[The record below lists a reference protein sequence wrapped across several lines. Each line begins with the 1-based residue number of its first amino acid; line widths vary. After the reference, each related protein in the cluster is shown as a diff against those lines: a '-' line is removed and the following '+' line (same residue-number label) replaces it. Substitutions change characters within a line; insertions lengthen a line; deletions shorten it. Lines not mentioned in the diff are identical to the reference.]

1 LFRSEEHSRSE
12 SGADRADSGLPV
24 GDPTEERSADEGLD
38 VTDAFPAEP
47 ADRTD
52 ATPADDRA
60 EAGGDETVRSGKRSR
75 KRGGSLEALVLV
87 LLAFLVALLL
97 KQYVAEAYEIKG
109 SSMQPTFAN
118 GERVVVLK
126 SFYGLARGDI
136 IIFASKDDPSKDLI
150 KRVVGLPLDRLTIE
164 GGHLRVNGEPTE
176 EGYLLG
182 GDTGF
187 GYDQTLTLDNG
198 SYFVLGDN
206 RPDSHDSRYFGSVPQ
221 ANIKGRVV
229 LRWWPFAEFRSF

>member
-1 LFRSEEHSRSE
+1 MDEE
-12 SGADRADSGLPV
+12 
-24 GDPTEERSADEGLD
+24 LD
-38 VTDAFPAEP
+38 VTEAFPVDP
-47 ADRTD
+47 ADRTA
-52 ATPADDRA
+52 ATPAD
-60 EAGGDETVRSGKRSR
+60 ETMASSKRSR

-87 LLAFLVALLL
+87 LLAFLVALFL

-136 IIFASKDDPSKDLI
+136 IVFASKDDPSKDLI

-164 GGHLRVNGEPTE
+164 GGHLRVNGKPMPEK
-176 EGYLLG
+176 YLLG
-182 GDTGF
+182 GEKGF
-187 GYDQTLTLDNG
+187 GYDRTLTLDDG